1 MIIEIGAIT
10 NSLYGGQNEESQVDE
25 RLKSF
30 LITSLEPVLDSI
42 SNLENIWLK
51 FIDHSGQYVL
61 TPKYREQC
69 SFCRYIRSNYN
80 GNKRCLGSISNM
92 FLTRRKN
99 TPPYLGQC
107 HAGLT
112 LVAVPIEVAG
122 RHLGYLGFGEIK
134 KNYNKAIILQKV
146 SSLNLNNDK
155 VIELFNEIP
164 TLTDAHVLKIAET
177 LYEIS
182 NSFIKMGIDFVNNN
196 LQASTTNYLS
206 EVINNSEIGIEYF
219 SNKALI
225 STKDIVPVHIQRM
238 INNAKEY
245 IIGNFTESIYLND
258 VANYLHIN
266 PSYFSYIFKKAT
278 GYTFKNYVTN
288 LKIKKAEELL
298 LNSSLIISEIS
309 REIGYKDSNYFN
321 RVFHKMT
328 GVSPSTYLKNQ
339 RKSRFD

>member
-1 MIIEIGAIT
+1 
-10 NSLYGGQNEESQVDE
+10 
-25 RLKSF
+25 
-30 LITSLEPVLDSI
+30 
-42 SNLENIWLK
+42 
-51 FIDHSGQYVL
+51 
-61 TPKYREQC
+61 
-69 SFCRYIRSNYN
+69 
-80 GNKRCLGSISNM
+80 
-92 FLTRRKN
+92 
-99 TPPYLGQC
+99 
-107 HAGLT
+107 
-112 LVAVPIEVAG
+112 
-122 RHLGYLGFGEIK
+122 
-134 KNYNKAIILQKV
+134 
-146 SSLNLNNDK
+146 
-155 VIELFNEIP
+155 
-164 TLTDAHVLKIAET
+164 
-177 LYEIS
+177 
-182 NSFIKMGIDFVNNN
+182 MGIDFVNNN